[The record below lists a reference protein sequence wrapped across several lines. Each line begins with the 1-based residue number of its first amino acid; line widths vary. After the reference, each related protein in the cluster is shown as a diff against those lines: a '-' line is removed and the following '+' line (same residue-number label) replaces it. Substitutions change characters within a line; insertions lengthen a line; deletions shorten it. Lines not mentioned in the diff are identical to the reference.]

1 MSILDDV
8 RPLGEM
14 KGMMPGTKRMAFGGQ
29 SSLSEPPP
37 VSSTPTMDL
46 VPTFKHGGS
55 HSFEDKYKDLSDD
68 EMQQF
73 YDFLPEF
80 FNYMYPETEQER
92 NIEDDPL
99 YQFLDQIR
107 KDTYGDRLMAKYKK
121 NMNGGIAPVRAA
133 GGGNISPL
141 GIAGIPNEFDI

>member
-46 VPTFKHGGS
+46 VPTFKDGGES
-55 HSFEDKYKDLSDD
+55 SLEDKYKGLSN
-68 EMQQF
+68 EERLQL
-73 YDFLPEF
+73 YEF
-80 FNYMYPETEQER
+80 MNEFNRYMYPNNDLDLE
-92 NIEDDPL
+92 EDPM
-99 YQFLDQIR
+99 YRHLDQI
-107 KDTYGDRLMAKYKK
+107 KKETYGDRLMAQYNK
-121 NMNGGIAPVRAA
+121 NMNGGIM
-133 GGGNISPL
+133 GGNTQ
-141 GIAGIPNEFDI
+141 GGFDGIPKKFNI

>member
-8 RPLGEM
+8 RPLGET

-46 VPTFKHGGS
+46 VPTFKDGGES
-55 HSFEDKYKDLSDD
+55 SLEDKYRGLSSE
-68 EMQQF
+68 EMLQL
-73 YDFLPEF
+73 YEF
-80 FNYMYPETEQER
+80 MNNFNKYMYPNNDLDLDEDPMYRHLEQIQKE
-92 NIEDDPL
+92 
-99 YQFLDQIR
+99 
-107 KDTYGDRLMAKYKK
+107 TYGDRLMAKYKK
-121 NMNGGIAPVRAA
+121 NMNGGINPVRAA